1 MSTDLR
7 RSVLARFAALIIA
20 LSLPV
25 ALAAC
30 AGSTLSDDS
39 YFLGANHAV
48 PAAVVG
54 IAIPG

>member
-30 AGSTLSDDS
+30 AGSMSPDDS
-39 YFLGANHAV
+39 YYLGANHAV

-54 IAIPG
+54 VAIAG